1 MDISAVAHASDDFL
15 LQLGLEQAGDRLSL
29 KAFCAREC
37 ETSDKSGEGKEFKEK
52 KRTLLESSLRK
63 KGKKPKTA
71 GDISSKKAVEKSRK
85 IELGWK
91 HFKSHAQAF
100 VFVPLAKGGGTRT
113 ISMPATSNRLDL
125 IQEGKALFF
134 PKGESIFGR
143 VEDMSFS
150 LANLTLQLTFGK

>member
-1 MDISAVAHASDDFL
+1 M
-15 LQLGLEQAGDRLSL
+15 
-29 KAFCAREC
+29 
-37 ETSDKSGEGKEFKEK
+37 
-52 KRTLLESSLRK
+52 
-63 KGKKPKTA
+63 GKKPKTA
-71 GDISSKKAVEKSRK
+71 GDLSSKKAVEKSRK

-91 HFKSHAQAF
+91 HFESHAQGF
-100 VFVPLAKGGGTRT
+100 VLVPLAKGGGTRT